1 MLGKFLRVYP
11 VMLDMFAKF
20 GFYQELTGGAIVM
33 GTQKNMVAI
42 TGVSR
47 GLGLIM
53 TREFL
58 AAGDTVFALVRNE
71 GIALPLLLQQFPQTL
86 IIIPCDVGS
95 TESVV
100 KAAAEMTLRVDYLDM
115 LINNAGVNL
124 DLGRVVDFTQTD
136 FDEMEKTF
144 NINTTGVMRVV
155 KAFDF
160 LLKKGSWSFAI
171 SSGAGS
177 ITRNPSTE
185 SEIAYRVSK
194 TALNMAFRLYS
205 NTVRKRGVGTLL
217 IDPGWM
223 RTDMGGPGAVCD
235 PEENGRLI
243 VDLLK
248 SADTLGGETLFV
260 DFHGKEVPW

>member
-1 MLGKFLRVYP
+1 
-11 VMLDMFAKF
+11 
-20 GFYQELTGGAIVM
+20 
-33 GTQKNMVAI
+33 
-42 TGVSR
+42 
-47 GLGLIM
+47 M

-71 GIALPLLLQQFPQTL
+71 GTALSLLLRQFPQNLT
-86 IIIPCDVGS
+86 IIPCDVGS

-100 KAAAEMTLRVDYLDM
+100 KAAAETALRTDHLDM

-124 DLGRVVDFTQTD
+124 DLGHAVDFTQTD

-144 NINTTGVMRVV
+144 NVNTAGVMRVV

-160 LLKKGSWSFAI
+160 LLKEGSWSFAV
-171 SSGAGS
+171 SSSAGS
-177 ITRNPSTE
+177 ISRNPSTE
-185 SEIAYRVSK
+185 VEIAYRVSK
-194 TALNMAFRLYS
+194 AALNMAFRLYS
-205 NTVRKRGVGTLL
+205 NTVRKRKVGTLL

-223 RTDMGGPGAVCD
+223 RTDMGGPGASCD

-243 VDLLK
+243 VGLLK
-248 SADTLGGETLFV
+248 SAGALGGETLFV